1 MSDGLSASV
10 FLLVVQLPAKVSDGL
25 SYSVFLLLSFRLIS
39 ISFFPQWPA
48 DFYDTFLQRR
58 DSCDI
63 FASRQ
68 GSFRSFTFSF
78 FAAQLL
84 FVFLVLREEFAFC
97 FRPFPEMT
105 LLDRRRRRGAV
116 LS

>member
-58 DSCDI
+58 DICDI

-78 FAAQLL
+78 FRRNDISGGPCPGGGIPGGPHRAGLIL
-84 FVFLVLREEFAFC
+84 SKKNLSFLALN
-97 FRPFPEMT
+97 
-105 LLDRRRRRGAV
+105 
-116 LS
+116 